1 MAPLASETAGYAEL
15 PRRACLIPLAA
26 IALLVGPGCS
36 PEPESP
42 EAQIR
47 ALLGEMEVAAEQ
59 KNLRLLKAMV
69 SEQYSDEHHN
79 DRQAIVGLLTYHF
92 LRNQSIHLL
101 TRVTAI
107 EFPEPA
113 RASVSVYVAM
123 AGRPIPDVDA
133 LTRLR
138 ADLYRFDF
146 RLGEAGESGW
156 QVTRAAW
163 RPAEAADFL

>member
-1 MAPLASETAGYAEL
+1 MV
-15 PRRACLIPLAA
+15 PRRALLALLA
-26 IALLVGPGCS
+26 VIALLAGRGCAS
-36 PEPESP
+36 EPESP
-42 EAQIR
+42 EAR
-47 ALLGEMEVAAEQ
+47 MRVLLDQMEVAAEQ
-59 KNLRLLKAMV
+59 KNLRPLKAML

-79 DRQAIVGLLTYHF
+79 DRQAILGLLAYHF

-101 TRVTAI
+101 TRVTTI
-107 EFPEPA
+107 EFPEPG
-113 RASVSVYVAM
+113 RAAVRVYVAM

-146 RLGEAGESGW
+146 RLSEGGESGW
-156 QVTRAAW
+156 LVTGAAW

>member
-1 MAPLASETAGYAEL
+1 VVPSARETAVEGKI
-15 PRRACLIPLAA
+15 PRLARLALLAA
-26 IALLVGPGCS
+26 IALLAGPGCS

-42 EAQIR
+42 EARMR
-47 ALLGEMEVAAEQ
+47 ALLEQMEVAAEQ

-79 DRQAIVGLLTYHF
+79 DRQAILGLLTYHF
-92 LRNQSIHLL
+92 LRHQSIHLL
-101 TRVTAI
+101 ARVTSI
-107 EFPEPA
+107 EFPEPGQ
-113 RASVSVYVAM
+113 ASVSVYVAM

-146 RLGEAGESGW
+146 RLGEGGESGW
-156 QVTRAAW
+156 LVTGAAW
-163 RPAEAADFL
+163 RPAETADFL